1 MSANSV
7 RRNVKDLL
15 EGDEVLG
22 DWEWKTTNGL
32 RVTYFRWN
40 WGVIVSGPVCSSD
53 NPHVIKLQVLQDDY
67 VLNLEVPVGASVSVK
82 T

>member
-1 MSANSV
+1 VSANSV
-7 RRNVKDLL
+7 RRNVKALL
-15 EGDEVLG
+15 EGDEILG

-32 RVTYFRWN
+32 RVTYFRWK
-40 WGVIVSGPVCSSD
+40 WGIIVSEPVVSTAA
-53 NPHVIKLQVLQDDY
+53 PIVLLQVLQGDY